1 VQYFAD
7 SLRAKNEKRKTQSYS
22 LKFKIEENV
31 LNFELWFYA
40 FRFKFLVLVV

>member
-1 VQYFAD
+1 VQRLAD